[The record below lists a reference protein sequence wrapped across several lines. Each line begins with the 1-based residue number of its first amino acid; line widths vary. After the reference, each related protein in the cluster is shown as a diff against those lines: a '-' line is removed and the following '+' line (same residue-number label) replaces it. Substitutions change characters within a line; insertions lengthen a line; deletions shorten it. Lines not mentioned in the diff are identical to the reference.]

1 MEDVMRVE
9 SLLEHLGRNWGW
21 LALRGVAAV
30 IFGVLAFVWPGVTLV
45 VLTLFWGAYALVD
58 GVCALVASLRGR
70 TGGKPVWPLLL
81 IGILGIAAGIATFLW
96 PGMTALALL
105 MFIAFWA
112 LFIGIFQIVAAIRL
126 RKEIENEW
134 LLGLSGLL
142 SVIFGVFMIASP
154 GAGAIAVVWLIGSYS
169 VLFGIMLIALA
180 FRLKKIADR
189 VSLRPA
195 TA

>member
-1 MEDVMRVE
+1 MEDVMGLE

-21 LALRGVAAV
+21 LALRGAAAV

-45 VLTLFWGAYALVD
+45 VLTMFWGAYALVD
-58 GVCALVASLRGR
+58 GVCALVASLRGP

-81 IGILGIAAGIATFLW
+81 IGILGIAAGIATFVW

-180 FRLKKIADR
+180 FRLRKVVDR
-189 VSLRPA
+189 VSLRSA
-195 TA
+195 SA